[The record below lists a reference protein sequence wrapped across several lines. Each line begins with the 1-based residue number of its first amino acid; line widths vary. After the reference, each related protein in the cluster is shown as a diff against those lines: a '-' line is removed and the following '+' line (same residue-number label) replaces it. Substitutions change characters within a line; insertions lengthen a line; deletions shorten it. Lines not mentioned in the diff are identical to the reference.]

1 MHVCVYE
8 YVPTKAAV
16 SPGPA
21 RGGFAK
27 IPVDNF
33 SWFVG
38 DGDAR

>member
-1 MHVCVYE
+1 MRVCVYE
-8 YVPTKAAV
+8 YVPIKAGV

-21 RGGFAK
+21 RGVFAK
-27 IPVDNF
+27 TPVGNF

>member
-1 MHVCVYE
+1 MRVSVYE
-8 YVPTKAAV
+8 YVPIKAGV

-21 RGGFAK
+21 RGVFAK

-38 DGDAR
+38 DGDAQ